1 MSRGAQLELRAAM
14 EDAEDF
20 TQVNISQAFQDAGA
34 AVSLLPPNHNYNM
47 ARNSQDFGCKSQ
59 ERGKVSAPL
68 LTQSRPFVCLRLLQD
83 DRCLNEGFYS
93 TTFPH

>member
-1 MSRGAQLELRAAM
+1 MLRFAM

-47 ARNSQDFGCKSQ
+47 ARISQDFGCQSQ
-59 ERGKVSAPL
+59 ERGKVFVRPL
-68 LTQSRPFVCLRLLQD
+68 TYPVENLSV
-83 DRCLNEGFYS
+83 
-93 TTFPH
+93 